1 MGRRDLRKLATSI
14 HRSPGDALAGD
25 QVIAEARKIGP
36 TMVVTGTSSHRM
48 QEVVLKRNVL
58 CVIDLPFKLIED
70 AMKLKDS

>member
-25 QVIAEARKIGP
+25 RVIAEARKIGP
-36 TMVVTGTSSHRM
+36 TMVVAGTSSHRI

-58 CVIDLPFKLIED
+58 CVLDRPFKLIED